1 VKRQSNGRSTIY
13 QGSDGY
19 WHGRVIV
26 GVTDQGKPDR
36 RHVMSR
42 SKSVVT
48 AGVRELEKKREN
60 GSVPR
65 PGVRWTVAGWLEHWL
80 ENIARPTIRQSS
92 YDAYRIAV
100 RVHLIPGVGE
110 HRLDRLRPEHLE
122 RLYRRMIATGA
133 RPATAHQVHRTIR
146 TALGEAVRRR
156 QVHENVATLAKAPKI
171 EARELEPYSV
181 AEVQRILSAARERRN
196 AARWA
201 IALSLGLRQGE
212 VLGLHWSDV
221 DLEAGILKITSNRV
235 RPHYEHGCST
245 PCGKTPGRCTRRVQ
259 TNEDDG
265 PTKSS
270 AGKRKIGLPPQLVQ
284 LLQDHRREQDQERA
298 RAGQLWVETG
308 RVFTDRFGR
317 AVKPNSDYHAWK
329 ALLKRAGVRET
340 RLHDARHTAATVLL
354 AVEVPERTVM
364 GVMGWSST
372 SMAARYQHVTD
383 PIRHEVASRVGGL
396 LWSPPETN

>member
-1 VKRQSNGRSTIY
+1 MSCHDPRPWSVPGCGSSKRNGRTGAS
-13 QGSDGY
+13 
-19 WHGRVIV
+19 
-26 GVTDQGKPDR
+26 P
-36 RHVMSR
+36 
-42 SKSVVT
+42 
-48 AGVRELEKKREN
+48 L
-60 GSVPR
+60 

-100 RVHLIPGVGE
+100 QVHLIPGVGE

-156 QVHENVATLAKAPKI
+156 QVQENVATLAKAPKI
-171 EARELEPYSV
+171 EAKEPEPYSV
-181 AEVQRILSAARERRN
+181 AEVRRILSAARERRN

-212 VLGLHWSDV
+212 VLGLHWPDV
-221 DLEAGILKITSNRV
+221 DLECGILKITTNRV

-245 PCGKTPGRCTRRVQ
+245 PCGKTPGHCTRRVQ
-259 TNEDDG
+259 TNKDDG

-270 AGKRKIGLPPQLVQ
+270 AGKRKIGLPAQLVQ
-284 LLQDHRREQDQERA
+284 LLEGHRREQDQERA

-354 AVEVPERTVM
+354 ALEVPERTVM

-396 LWSPPETN
+396 LWSRPETN

>member
-1 VKRQSNGRSTIY
+1 
-13 QGSDGY
+13 
-19 WHGRVIV
+19 
-26 GVTDQGKPDR
+26 
-36 RHVMSR
+36 MSR

-48 AGVRELEKKREN
+48 ARVRELEKKREN
-60 GSVPR
+60 GNVPL

-80 ENIARPTIRQSS
+80 ENIARPTLRQSS

-156 QVHENVATLAKAPKI
+156 QVQENVATLAKAPKI
-171 EARELEPYSV
+171 EAQELEPYSV
-181 AEVQRILSAARERRN
+181 AEVQRILSAARERRA

-221 DLEAGILKITSNRV
+221 DLEAGIVKITSNRV

-259 TNEDDG
+259 TNKDDG
-265 PTKSS
+265 PTKSN

-284 LLQDHRREQDQERA
+284 LLQDHRHEQDQERA
-298 RAGQLWVETG
+298 KAGQLWVETG

-317 AVKPNSDYHAWK
+317 PVKPNSDYHAWK

-354 AVEVPERTVM
+354 ALEVPERTVM

-372 SMAARYQHVTD
+372 SMAARYQHLTD

-396 LWSPPETN
+396 LWSPPETD